1 MVANKATIV
10 WAICM
15 LAYVTPAIAEGGKKQ
30 GGAAAAACAAAPN
43 VLVGPA
49 RQDAAVRQTGRI
61 PGLGTVHGSVGWD
74 NRTSLS
80 LVGAQFVVQ
89 RTLDPL
95 TRRIEISISGTSESA
110 LVIRLGGGEPL
121 EVTRGTQTVDLSDPR
136 SVREA
141 LDGVAVASFRELVGN
156 YERMVMQ
163 RRVAPRADDPHADG
177 FLLVG
182 AFLSSLAGDPAA
194 MGRARDLILQRIY
207 GKLRAARFDFKDCVT
222 DYELYLLKID
232 TQRTQCLDA
241 ANSRDS
247 WYARA
252 ADRLGCETEF
262 MAQALAGEGQFAS
275 CTMLGAMFA

>member
-1 MVANKATIV
+1 
-10 WAICM
+10 
-15 LAYVTPAIAEGGKKQ
+15 
-30 GGAAAAACAAAPN
+30 
-43 VLVGPA
+43 
-49 RQDAAVRQTGRI
+49 
-61 PGLGTVHGSVGWD
+61 
-74 NRTSLS
+74 
-80 LVGAQFVVQ
+80 
-89 RTLDPL
+89 L
-95 TRRIEISISGTSESA
+95 TRRIEISISGTSESP

-121 EVTRGTQTVDLSDPR
+121 EVTRGTRTVDLSDRR

-156 YERMVMQ
+156 YERALIG
-163 RRVAPRADDPHADG
+163 RRLAARPDDPHADG

-182 AFLSSLAGDPAA
+182 AFLSLLSGDPAA
-194 MGRARDLILQRIY
+194 MGRARDLIRQRIY

-252 ADRLGCETEF
+252 ADRLGCETEY